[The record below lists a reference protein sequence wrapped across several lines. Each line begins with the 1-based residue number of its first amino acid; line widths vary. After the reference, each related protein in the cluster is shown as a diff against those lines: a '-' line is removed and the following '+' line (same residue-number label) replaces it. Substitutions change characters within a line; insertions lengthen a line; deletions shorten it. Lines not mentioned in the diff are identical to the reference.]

1 MKLIKLALYK
11 YILMPTIALFVMQ
24 ANALDMNDLKG
35 AVKSVGGSS
44 SATANT
50 SSTSTSSSGVAS
62 LSNSEASGGLK
73 EALTQGVGKAVS
85 TLGAANGFFGN
96 NDVKIPLPKSLQ
108 KIEKGMKLMGMG
120 KQSDE
125 LILKMNRAAEA
136 AVPEAKTLLLDSIK
150 QMSLADAKAILT
162 GPQDAATQYF
172 KRTTSKQMGEKF
184 LPIVTKA
191 TENVQLASS
200 YNKYAEMGSKFGVV
214 KKEDANI
221 EQYVTNKAL
230 DGLYLMIAKEEAAI
244 RKDPLGQASSL
255 LKKVF
260 GAIGK

>member
-1 MKLIKLALYK
+1 MKKLIVLSVLAVF
-11 YILMPTIALFVMQ
+11 MTQ
-24 ANALDMNDLKG
+24 ASAFDLSTLKD
-35 AVKSVGGSS
+35 AVKSTSGSS
-44 SATANT
+44 SANT
-50 SSTSTSSSGVAS
+50 NAASNTGGVNS
-62 LSNSEASGGLK
+62 LSNTEASGGLK
-73 EALTQGVGKAVS
+73 EALTQGVGKAVAS
-85 TLGAANGFFGN
+85 LGAADGFFGN
-96 NDVKIPLPKSLQ
+96 KDVKIPLPNSLR
-108 KIEKGMKLMGMG
+108 KIEKGMKFMGMG

-136 AVPEAKTLLLDSIK
+136 AVPEAKTLLVDSINK
-150 QMSLADAKAILT
+150 MSLADAKSILT

-172 KRTTSKQMGEKF
+172 KKTTSAQMGEKF

-191 TENVQLASS
+191 TANVQLADS

-221 EQYVTNKAL
+221 NQYVTKKAL
-230 DGLYLMIAKEEAAI
+230 DGVYFMVAQEEAAI

-260 GAIGK
+260 GSIGK

>member
-1 MKLIKLALYK
+1 MSKLLTAL
-11 YILMPTIALFVMQ
+11 LFTLFMSH
-24 ANALDMNDLKG
+24 ANALSISDVKDALKTNKD
-35 AVKSVGGSS
+35 ATGS
-44 SATANT
+44 TT
-50 SSTSTSSSGVAS
+50 SSTTSGSGASGVSS
-62 LSNSEASGGLK
+62 LSNAETSDGLK
-73 EALTQGVGKAVS
+73 TALDQGVTKAVAA
-85 TLGAANGFFGN
+85 LGATDGFFGN
-96 NDVKIPLPKSLQ
+96 KEVKIPLPKSLK

-125 LILKMNRAAEA
+125 LVLKMNRAAEA
-136 AVPEAKTLLLDSIK
+136 AVPEAKALLVGSIK

-162 GPQDAATQYF
+162 GPNDAATQYF

-191 TENVQLASS
+191 TENVQLAAS

-221 EQYVTNKAL
+221 NQYVTNKAL

-244 RKDPLGQASSL
+244 RKDPLGQSSAI

-260 GAIGK
+260 GSVFSK

>member
-1 MKLIKLALYK
+1 MMNKLIAVSALAVF
-11 YILMPTIALFVMQ
+11 MTQ
-24 ANALDMNDLKG
+24 ANALDLSTLKD
-35 AVKSVGGSS
+35 AIKSSGSINS
-44 SATANT
+44 DNTA
-50 SSTSTSSSGVAS
+50 SSTGGVSS
-62 LSNSEASGGLK
+62 LTNSEANGGLK
-73 EALTQGVGKAVS
+73 EALTQGVSKAVAS
-85 TLGAANGFFGN
+85 LGATDGFLGN
-96 NDVKIPLPKSLQ
+96 KDVKIPLPNSLK
-108 KIEKGMKLMGMG
+108 KIEKGMKFMGMG

-136 AVPEAKTLLLDSIK
+136 AVPEAKTLLLDSVK
-150 QMSLADAKAILT
+150 KMSLADAKAILT

-172 KRTTSKQMGEKF
+172 KKTTSAQMGEKF

-191 TENVQLASS
+191 TENVQLADS

-221 EQYVTNKAL
+221 NQYVTKKAL
-230 DGLYLMIAKEEAAI
+230 DGVYYMVAQEEAAI

-260 GAIGK
+260 GSIGK

>member
-1 MKLIKLALYK
+1 MKRLLPVAALA
-11 YILMPTIALFVMQ
+11 IFVSH
-24 ANALDMNDLKG
+24 ANALDLGTLKDAIKLSG
-35 AVKSVGGSS
+35 
-44 SATANT
+44 NT
-50 SSTSTSSSGVAS
+50 TSTSSSAGVSS
-62 LSNSEASGGLK
+62 LSNEETSGGLK

-85 TLGAANGFFGN
+85 TLGAADGFFGN
-96 NDVKIPLPKSLQ
+96 KEVKIPLPKSLK

-136 AVPEAKTLLLDSIK
+136 AVPEAKALLVGSIK
-150 QMSLADAKAILT
+150 QMTLADAKAILT

-172 KRTTSKQMGEKF
+172 KRTTSAQMGEKF

-191 TENVQLASS
+191 TENVQLAAS

-221 EQYVTNKAL
+221 EKYVTNKAL
-230 DGLYLMIAKEEAAI
+230 DGVYLMIAKEEAAI
-244 RKDPLGQASSL
+244 RKDPLGQASGL

-260 GAIGK
+260 GSIGK

>member
-1 MKLIKLALYK
+1 MMRKLIAVSTLAVF
-11 YILMPTIALFVMQ
+11 MTQ
-24 ANALDMNDLKG
+24 ANAFDLSTLKD
-35 AVKSVGGSS
+35 AVKSTSS
-44 SATANT
+44 NSTANT
-50 SSTSTSSSGVAS
+50 NAASNTSGVNS
-62 LSNSEASGGLK
+62 LTNTEASGGLK
-73 EALTQGVGKAVS
+73 EALTQGVGKAVAS
-85 TLGAANGFFGN
+85 LGAADGFFGN
-96 NDVKIPLPKSLQ
+96 KDVKIPLPNSLK
-108 KIEKGMKLMGMG
+108 KIEKGMKFMGMG

-136 AVPEAKTLLLDSIK
+136 AVPEAKTLLVDSIK
-150 QMSLADAKAILT
+150 KMSLADAKAILT

-172 KRTTSKQMGEKF
+172 KKTTSAQMGEKF

-191 TENVQLASS
+191 TANVQLADS

-221 EQYVTNKAL
+221 NQYVTKKAL
-230 DGLYLMIAKEEAAI
+230 DGVYYMVAQEEAAI

-260 GAIGK
+260 GSIGK